1 MTADAQG
8 GQGAALKRVIATSR
22 RFFVFVGLFSFF
34 ISLLML
40 VAPLYMLQIYDRV
53 LTSGSMATLVFLTLA
68 AAGLIL
74 TSALLELFRSRILV
88 RLSGH
93 LDRQLRDPVFN
104 GLLHFG
110 LRHQGSGL
118 SQPLRDLDTVRSFL
132 SSTSLVYLFDAP
144 WVVVFLGVIFLMH
157 WVLGTFATVG
167 ALILFGIAWATELT
181 TRKRLAE
188 ASRNHLKAFNFAESS
203 FRNAEVI
210 EAMGMLSGLRKRWSE
225 GNGKALHLQA
235 KVSDQAANLR
245 STAKFIRPVLQ
256 VGILGTGAALVL
268 AQEITAGMM
277 IAASIIMGRALAP
290 VEGAIGQWRS
300 FANALSAYSRLQQF
314 MSSLPEDGERL
325 PLPPPKGAVSVENVV
340 AVPPGLRKPVL
351 KGVSLKIGPGD
362 ALGIIG
368 PSAAGKSSL
377 ARLLVG
383 VWRPAAG
390 SVRLDGANVCDW
402 DHELLGVHLG
412 YLPQD
417 VELFQGTIAENIAR
431 FREPDP
437 EAVVRAARLAGVHDL
452 ILHLEKGYDTQ
463 IGEGGVG
470 LSGGQRQRIGLARA
484 LYGDPALVVLD
495 EPNSNLD
502 NDGENALW
510 QALQKLRERGATVV
524 VIAHR
529 ASMLAHVNKLLV
541 LKDGMAD
548 AFGPKE
554 EVLPKLTRAVP
565 TGTGKRVV
573 VPPAPAAAAKANADS
588 IANAEKGTPS

>member
-1 MTADAQG
+1 MAVDAQG
-8 GQGAALKRVIATSR
+8 GQGAALKRVITTSR

-53 LTSGSMATLVFLTLA
+53 LTAGSRATLYFLTLA
-68 AAGLIL
+68 AVGLIL
-74 TSALLELFRSRILV
+74 TGALLELFRSRILV
-88 RLSGH
+88 RFSGH
-93 LDRQLRDPVFN
+93 LDSQLREPVFK
-104 GLLHFG
+104 GLLNLG

-118 SQPLRDLDTVRSFL
+118 SQPLRDLDTLRGFL

-144 WVVVFLGVIFLMH
+144 WVVVFLSVIFLMH
-157 WVLGTFATVG
+157 WVLGLFATVG

-181 TRKRLAE
+181 TRKSLAE
-188 ASRNHLKAFNFAESS
+188 ANRNHLQAFNFAESS

-210 EAMGMLSGLRKRWSE
+210 EAMGMLPGLHKRWSE
-225 GNGKALHLQA
+225 RNNTALHLQA
-235 KVSDQAANLR
+235 EASDRAANLR
-245 STAKFIRPVLQ
+245 STAKFVRPVLQ
-256 VGILGTGAALVL
+256 VGILGMGAALVL

-300 FANALSAYSRLQQF
+300 FAGALSAYNRLQQF
-314 MSSLPEDGERL
+314 MASLPEETERL
-325 PLPPPKGAVSVENVV
+325 PLPPPKGVLSVENVV
-340 AVPPGLRKPVL
+340 AIPPGMRRPVL
-351 KGVSLKIGPGD
+351 RGVSFGIGPGD

-390 SVRLDGANVCDW
+390 SVRLDGANVSDW
-402 DHELLGVHLG
+402 DHELLGEHLG

-417 VELFQGTIAENIAR
+417 VELFQGTIAENISR
-431 FREPDP
+431 FRDPDP
-437 EAVVRAARLAGVHDL
+437 DAVVRAARLAGVHDL
-452 ILHLEKGYDTQ
+452 ILRLEKGYDTS

-484 LYGDPALVVLD
+484 LYGDPTLVVLD

-502 NDGENALW
+502 NEGEAALW
-510 QALQKLRERGATVV
+510 TALETLRERGAAVV

-541 LKDGMAD
+541 LKEGTAE

-554 EVLPKLTRAVP
+554 DVLPKLTRAVP
-565 TGTGKRVV
+565 PSKGGIRVT
-573 VPPAPAAAAKANADS
+573 VPPAPAATAKV
-588 IANAEKGTPS
+588 EKGAPS